1 MFQKR
6 ELLRTITY
14 NWRTLIGFEVLYKL
28 LAAVIFV
35 PLIRAV
41 FDGVM
46 RLSGYYYLTLEN
58 IVSFA
63 VNWMTLVLFF
73 IFAFLFSLVCA
84 MDISAVIFVLDC
96 SRRRKH
102 VSIYQTIIF
111 AFRNTCR
118 VIKRKNV
125 ATLFLILLMIP
136 FFNIGVVSSL
146 GSTVSIPSF
155 IRSYFQ
161 THRRIIFAC
170 AAAWIL
176 LTVFLFRWIYTFHY
190 FTLERLDF
198 KEAAKRSRNLIRKE
212 WIKDISFLLL
222 VQALFYFCYF
232 IFAVSGVLLVLIFGK
247 IFSELGFINIMEASA
262 IWGVI
267 FVTCSIVFAVGTP
280 VSFGCISFL
289 FYRHKKKKQESMP
302 DFHILSHPSEKS
314 SRRRIL
320 AAQTGLFI
328 IVMLG
333 YSYLVY
339 HSSAEKLD
347 IQIEYLRT
355 MEVTAHRGASMY
367 YPENTMAAFQAA
379 VEMGADWIELD
390 VQQSRD
396 GQIFVMHD
404 RNFKR
409 TTGVD
414 KYSWELDY
422 NQIRALDAGICFSTD
437 YAGERIPLLRDVLEF
452 ARENDIRLNI
462 ELKPAGFETDFEKNV
477 IDVICDMGFQDKCVV
492 TSQQY
497 ETLKNVKEYCEDIT
511 TVYVMSLAYGN
522 INRLKYADN
531 FSVEAASVT
540 PGMVSRVHNAG
551 KQIYAW
557 TINNRNAINRMI
569 DLNVDNIITD
579 NVTLAQKCIYES
591 KTSDVIQKL
600 VRFLRRR

>member
-6 ELLRTITY
+6 KILRTITY

-28 LAAVIFV
+28 LTAVIFI
-35 PLIRAV
+35 PLFRAA

-46 RLSGYYYLTLEN
+46 RLSGYQYLTLEN
-58 IVSFA
+58 IQNFA
-63 VNWMTLVLFF
+63 GNWMTAVLLFILTIFF
-73 IFAFLFSLVCA
+73 AMICA
-84 MDISAVIFVLDC
+84 LDISAILFILEC
-96 SRRRKH
+96 SRRRTH
-102 VSIYQTIIF
+102 VSIYQSVLF
-111 AFRNTCR
+111 AFRNICR
-118 VIKRKNV
+118 VMKRKNII
-125 ATLFLILLMIP
+125 LLLLILIMMP
-136 FFNIGVVSSL
+136 FLNIGVVSTV

-155 IRSYFQ
+155 IRSYFRA
-161 THRRIIFAC
+161 HRRLIFTC
-170 AAAWIL
+170 VSAWSL
-176 LTVFLFRWIYTFHY
+176 LTIFMFRWIYVFHY
-190 FTLERLDF
+190 FTLEKADF
-198 KEAAKRSRNLIRKE
+198 KEAAKRSRGLIQKE
-212 WIKDISFLLL
+212 GIKSMVFLLL
-222 VQALFYFCYF
+222 VQVLFCFCYF

-247 IFSELGFINIMEASA
+247 VFSELGLINIMEASA

-267 FVTCSIVFAVGTP
+267 FVTCSIISAVGTP
-280 VSFGCISFL
+280 ISVGCISFL
-289 FYRHKKKKQESMP
+289 FYVHKKKKKEAVP
-302 DFHILSHPSEKS
+302 DFYIVPHPSEKS
-314 SRRRIL
+314 RRKRIF
-320 AAQTGLFI
+320 AVQAGLFATAI
-328 IVMLG
+328 FG

-339 HSSAEKLD
+339 RSSAEKLD
-347 IQIEYLRT
+347 LQIEYLRT

-379 VEMGADWIELD
+379 VSMGADWIELD

-422 NQIRALDAGICFSTD
+422 NQIRALDAGIRFSTD
-437 YAGERIPLLRDVLEF
+437 YAGERIPLLKDVIEF
-452 ARENDIRLNI
+452 AEESGVRLNI

-477 IDVICDMGFQDKCVV
+477 IDVICEMGFQDQCVV
-492 TSQQY
+492 TSQKY

-522 INRLKYADN
+522 VNHLKYADN

-557 TINNRNAINRMI
+557 TINNRNTINRMI

-600 VRFLRRR
+600 VRFLRTR